1 MTNDDLAQII
11 DTSDEWIKERTG
23 ISKRHFAA
31 QGEGPS
37 DLAIPAAEMAMSM
50 AGIEKTDLGLII
62 FATSTPDYYVPGSAC
77 ILQEKMKIPDIG
89 ALDIRVQCSGFIYG
103 LSVAD
108 QFIKTG
114 AVKHV
119 LVIGAEVQSTAL
131 DLTTRGRDTAVIFAD
146 GAGAA
151 IVSGTKENKGILS
164 THLHSNGKYAK
175 ELWIES
181 PSSTSNPRLNQQIL
195 DEGRQFLYMNG
206 REVFR
211 HAVDKFPSVIKTAMD
226 SNNFDKEDVDFL
238 IPHQANIRIIQFISK
253 KLNFPMEKVITN
265 IHRVG
270 NTTAASV
277 PIALSEAVHDG
288 KIKEGMNLILA
299 AFGSGFTWGSA
310 AIKW

>member
-31 QGEGPS
+31 KGEGPS
-37 DLAIPAAEMAMSM
+37 DLAIPAAEMAMNM
-50 AGIEKTDLGLII
+50 AGIKKTDLGLIV

-77 ILQEKMKIPDIG
+77 ILQDKMNIPDIG

-103 LSVAD
+103 LSVAE

-131 DLTTRGRDTAVIFAD
+131 DLTTNGRDTAVIFAD

-164 THLHSNGKYAK
+164 THLHSNGRYAK

-181 PSSTSNPRLNQQIL
+181 PSSTGNPRLNQQIL

-226 SNNFDKEDVDFL
+226 ANNFDKDDVDFL
-238 IPHQANIRIIQFISK
+238 VPHQANIRIIQFISK
-253 KLNFPMEKVITN
+253 KLKFPMEKVITN

-277 PIALSEAVHDG
+277 PIALSEAVHEG